1 VTTYNGL
8 ERNEQGVERVNFK
21 QGAIYQL
28 PNGREL
34 VARVT
39 RGDGVVLFNLNA
51 SVPGRYHLNAEG
63 RLLLHG
69 ELTAWETRDLYET
82 GRVASPDL
90 TAILAAASLGDKC

>member
-8 ERNEQGVERVNFK
+8 EGNEQGVERVNFK

-34 VARVT
+34 
-39 RGDGVVLFNLNA
+39 VLFNLNA